1 MTRHRSRR
9 SLFQITVVA
18 IVVSLL
24 SPSGMAGAGQ
34 CWRAPVEAPVS
45 DPFRAPGCPW
55 CPGHRGLEYDT
66 STGTDVRAVAGGV
79 VTFSGTVAGTG
90 YVVVRHADGLRTTY
104 GNVMPGILDIGD
116 LVVRGMSVGSTT
128 GRLHFGV
135 RRGNSYIDPAPLIG
149 ALIGVA
155 RLIPTRGERPAPAP
169 APRLRC
175 PA

>member
-9 SLFQITVVA
+9 SLFQITVVT
-18 IVVSLL
+18 VVSVLL
-24 SPSGMAGAGQ
+24 PTGTARAGQ
-34 CWRAPVEAPVS
+34 CWQAPVEAPVS

-66 STGTDVRAVAGGV
+66 SPGTGVRAVAGGV
-79 VTFSGTVAGTG
+79 VTFAGTVAGTG

-104 GNVMPGILDIGD
+104 GNIRPGILDVGD
-116 LVVRGMSVGSTT
+116 LVVRGMSVGSTM

-149 ALIGVA
+149 ALIGVT
-155 RLIPTRGERPAPAP
+155 RLIPTHGGRPAPAP